1 VKLYKVVPI
10 VGHFAHEINASL
22 ARLEHEHDEIHCVP
36 PYSAFVPAPEAE
48 RAVRAWKRLEA
59 ACAPWPPERI
69 AVWIRDIAD
78 QLSSEWIS
86 TGGLPTQLR
95 KLADAL
101 AEAEGGEG
109 DDD

>member
-1 VKLYKVVPI
+1 MKLYKRVDYMPWKELDKI
-10 VGHFAHEINASL
+10 GDGLCLDKEWTGIRCDCAMI
-22 ARLEHEHDEIHCVP
+22 
-36 PYSAFVPAPEAE
+36 PAPEAE

-59 ACAPWPPERI
+59 ACAPWTPERI

-78 QLSSEWIS
+78 RLSSEWIS

-101 AEAEGGEG
+101 AEAEGGG
-109 DDD
+109 G

>member
-1 VKLYKVVPI
+1 MRLYEI
-10 VGHFAHEINASL
+10 VTTPSQAWLDAHQTDECAPTWDDVIDLEL
-22 ARLEHEHDEIHCVP
+22 AHIGLLH
-36 PYSAFVPAPEAE
+36 APEAE

-59 ACAPWPPERI
+59 ACAPWTPERI

-78 QLSSEWIS
+78 RLSSEWIS

-101 AEAEGGEG
+101 AEAEGGG
-109 DDD
+109 G